1 MNEHQDIPLEKE
13 EDRRKNS
20 RLPLRAH
27 AEMQY
32 SSKKWEAH
40 VLDISNTG
48 ARLAILSEH
57 LLRKGDTLRVQ
68 ILLDEPEADDSV
80 KQLASNK
87 KSLNLHGKLAHV
99 REHILGYEFQP
110 DTPADKTVLD
120 QLLHVIAE
128 NDHPL

>member
-1 MNEHQDIPLEKE
+1 MNDRQDLPLEKE
-13 EDRRKNS
+13 EERRKNS

-40 VLDISNTG
+40 VLDISHSG

-68 ILLDEPEADDSV
+68 ILLDEPEAGNPV
-80 KQLASNK
+80 KLASNK

-120 QLLHVIAE
+120 ELLHVIAE
-128 NDHPL
+128 NDHPS